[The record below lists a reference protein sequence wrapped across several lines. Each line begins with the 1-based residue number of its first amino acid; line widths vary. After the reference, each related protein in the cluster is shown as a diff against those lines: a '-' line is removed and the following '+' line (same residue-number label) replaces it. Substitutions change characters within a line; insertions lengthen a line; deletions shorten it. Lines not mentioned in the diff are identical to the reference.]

1 MVVFVRIYYH
11 FAVGLKAQA
20 LVKSH
25 SFRLFF
31 IDDES
36 YFFDISFRREG
47 EDKFDQLFCD
57 TSSAKSLVHGK
68 TIYV

>member
-1 MVVFVRIYYH
+1 MVVFVRIYDH
-11 FAVGLKAQA
+11 FAVGLKAQT

-25 SFRLFF
+25 GFRLFF

-36 YFFDISFRREG
+36 YFFDISFWCES

-57 TSSAKSLVHGK
+57 ASSAKSLVHGK
-68 TIYV
+68 TIDI